1 MLLGA
6 SERPS
11 AGHPR
16 RVYTPLLLPRQN
28 AHENSLFRSE
38 QITGIIR
45 LYDGR
50 GDGNPLETV
59 EKLHRFPV
67 HLMTV
72 RSPVRPCDRR
82 MTHPDSTA
90 TDSTPSS
97 RRTKVALLNIGG
109 RVSSSRCRPTCPG
122 CGRSRARQ
130 TCTSSRRYVSSRPH
144 RSFAF

>member
-1 MLLGA
+1 MGA

-28 AHENSLFRSE
+28 AHKNPLFRSE

-45 LYDGR
+45 LYDGCR
-50 GDGNPLETV
+50 DGNPLETV
-59 EKLHRFPV
+59 KKLHRLPV

-72 RSPVRPCDRR
+72 RSLVCPYDRR
-82 MTHPDSTA
+82 MTCPDSTA

-97 RRTKVALLNIGG
+97 WWTKGALLNTGG
-109 RVSSSRCRPTCPG
+109 RVSSSRYRPTCPG

-130 TCTSSRRYVSSRPH
+130 TCTSSRGYVSSHPH
-144 RSFAF
+144 RSFVL